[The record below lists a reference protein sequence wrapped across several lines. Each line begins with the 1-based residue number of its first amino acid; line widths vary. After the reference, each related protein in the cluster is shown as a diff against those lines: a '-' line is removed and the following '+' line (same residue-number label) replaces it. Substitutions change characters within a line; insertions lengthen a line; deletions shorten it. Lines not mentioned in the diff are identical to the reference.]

1 MMRIRTLILLFG
13 LAVAGIAV
21 AADLPPLEG
30 FGKLY
35 ASDPDGALAL
45 AEQHAWL
52 MASEIRASGL
62 DLSFAPVLEAQ
73 EDFVELKRQLLSF
86 TGARNQADDGPDALE
101 SAISLLR
108 VRSGKASL
116 VAVPSVKRYGV

>member
-1 MMRIRTLILLFG
+1 VLSKEFQHYGTTDRGWALPLLVDQRETRGRKANKIKRI
-13 LAVAGIAV
+13 AEM
-21 AADLPPLEG
+21 AAYFERN
-30 FGKLY
+30 
-35 ASDPDGALAL
+35 
-45 AEQHAWL
+45 EV
-52 MASEIRASGL
+52 
-62 DLSFAPVLEAQ
+62 SFAPALEAQ

-116 VAVPSVKRYGV
+116 EVVSLPKRYGV